1 MPESKQIL
9 TVRESLPVK
18 ELEMKRFWKYALA
31 VVGGILIGT
40 SFASCGN
47 QTDTVEADRDLSYS
61 FVSGKENSSNRL
73 LEVRISGP
81 ILNSS
86 ISGLGGLGAV
96 TYGYDIQR
104 LLDKTSKDP
113 KVKGLLL
120 RFSTPG
126 GTIVGSNAIYEAIVD
141 YRQATTK
148 PVIAYVEGLSASG
161 GVLSMVGADAIY
173 AAPGSLIGSIGVIG
187 PVLTYFDKP
196 LAVNQGLFGGGVV
209 TEKGIQQTIISAG
222 RGKDLGNPYRKPT
235 EEELNGLRQGVNN
248 EYNNF
253 VRHVA
258 KTRKLDEQVIR
269 NQMGAMIFD
278 NQTAQK
284 YKLIDG
290 TKTRKQAIA
299 ELAQRANVGTD
310 YQLIRV
316 SQSRGLLSG
325 LLSSTEP
332 ALNPDQARQS
342 MQQELCAIVDSRVSL
357 AYYGEVTALCPTK
370 KGF

>member
-1 MPESKQIL
+1 
-9 TVRESLPVK
+9 
-18 ELEMKRFWKYALA
+18 MKWFWKYGLA
-31 VVGGILIGT
+31 VVSGILIGT
-40 SFASCGN
+40 SFASCGP
-47 QTDTVEADRDLSYS
+47 QSGTVEANRDLNFN
-61 FVSGKENSSNRL
+61 FVSGKENSPNRL

-86 ISGLGGLGAV
+86 IGGFSGLDAV
-96 TYGYDIQR
+96 TYGYEIQR
-104 LLDKTSKDP
+104 LLDQVSRDQKI
-113 KVKGLLL
+113 KGLLL

-126 GTIVGSNAIYEAIVD
+126 GTIVGSNAIYEAIVA
-141 YRQATTK
+141 YRQATKK

-187 PVLTYFDKP
+187 PRLTYFDKP
-196 LAVNQGLFGGGVV
+196 VAVDEGLLGGGVV
-209 TEKGIQQTIISAG
+209 TENGIQQTIISAG
-222 RGKDLGNPYRKPT
+222 RGKDLGNPFRKPT
-235 EEELNGLRQGVNN
+235 EEELRILQQGVNN
-248 EYNNF
+248 EYTAF

-258 KTRKLDEQVIR
+258 QARKLDEQVIR
-269 NQMGAMIFD
+269 NQMGAMVFD

-290 TKTRKQAIA
+290 TKTRPQAIS
-299 ELAQRANVGTD
+299 ELAKRANLGTD

-325 LLSSTEP
+325 LLSSAEP
-332 ALNPDQARQS
+332 ALTPEQARQS
-342 MQQELCAIVDSRVSL
+342 TQQDLCAIIDSRVPL
-357 AYYGEVTALCPTK
+357 AYYGELTALCPTK